1 MRDRKMAGKR
11 DWISLII
18 GFIGSMLGL
27 IVLNVFNRNI
37 LMLLPLPARMI
48 TMVITYWLVA
58 LASIILMTANKEKPS
73 EYGFTAE
80 KLGNQIIV
88 GVLIAAAMSL
98 VLTVVPHLLGFG
110 EYVSSGKT
118 YTRLWQFIYEFIYCI
133 FAVGFAEEF
142 VFRGF
147 IYKKILDISGRET
160 AAVIASSVLFGLFH
174 IFRGSIVQVIMTAFI
189 GAFFCLCRAKIKGCT
204 IVSLIIAHGIYD
216 ALITVWAA
224 VL

>member
-1 MRDRKMAGKR
+1 MAKKKE
-11 DWISLII
+11 WVNLII

-48 TMVITYWLVA
+48 TMVITYWLIA
-58 LASIILMTANKEKPS
+58 LVPIILMTANKEKPS
-73 EYGFTAE
+73 DYGFTAE
-80 KLGNQIIV
+80 KLGEQIIV
-88 GVLIAAAMSL
+88 GVLIGAAMSL

-110 EYVSSGKT
+110 EYVSSGKN
-118 YTRLWQFIYEFIYCI
+118 YTRLWQFIYEFVYCI
-133 FAVGFAEEF
+133 FAVSYAEEF

-147 IYKKILDISGRET
+147 MYNKILDISGKET
-160 AAVIASSVLFGLFH
+160 AAVIVSSVLFGLFH
-174 IFRGSIVQVIMTAFI
+174 IFGGSIVQVIMTAFI
-189 GAFFCLCRAKIKGCT
+189 GAFFCLCREKVKGCT

>member
-1 MRDRKMAGKR
+1 MARKK
-11 DWISLII
+11 DWVNLII

-73 EYGFTAE
+73 DYGFTAE
-80 KLGNQIIV
+80 KLGKQIIV
-88 GVLIAAAMSL
+88 GILIAAAMSL
-98 VLTVVPHLLGFG
+98 ALTVVPHLLG
-110 EYVSSGKT
+110 EKN
-118 YTRLWQFIYEFIYCI
+118 YTKLWQFIYEFIYCI

-142 VFRGF
+142 VFRGY
-147 IYKKILDISGRET
+147 IYKKILNISGKET
-160 AAVIASSVLFGLFH
+160 AAVIVSSVLFGLFH

-216 ALITVWAA
+216 ALITVWTA

>member
-48 TMVITYWLVA
+48 TMVITYWLIA
-58 LASIILMTANKEKPS
+58 LVPIILMTANKEKPS

-80 KLGNQIIV
+80 KLGKQIIV
-88 GVLIAAAMSL
+88 GILIAAAMSL
-98 VLTVVPHLLGFG
+98 ALTVVPHLLGFG
-110 EYVSSGKT
+110 EYVSSEKN

-142 VFRGF
+142 VFRGY
-147 IYKKILDISGRET
+147 IYKKILNISGKET
-160 AAVIASSVLFGLFH
+160 AAVIVSSVLFGFFH
-174 IFRGSIVQVIMTAFI
+174 IFRGSIVQMITTAFI
-189 GAFFCLCRAKIKGCT
+189 GAFFCLCRAKINGCT

>member
-1 MRDRKMAGKR
+1 MTRKK
-11 DWISLII
+11 DLVNLII

-48 TMVITYWLVA
+48 TMVITYWLIA
-58 LASIILMTANKEKPS
+58 LVPIILMLANKEKLS
-73 EYGFTAE
+73 EYGLTSVKFG
-80 KLGNQIIV
+80 KQIIV
-88 GVLIAAAMSL
+88 GVLIGAAMSL

-110 EYVSSGKT
+110 EYVSSGKN
-118 YTRLWQFIYEFIYCI
+118 YTRPWQFIYEFIYCI
-133 FAVGFAEEF
+133 FAVSFAEEF

-147 IYKKILDISGRET
+147 IYKKILDIGGKET
-160 AAVIASSVLFGLFH
+160 AAVIVSSVLFGFFH
-174 IFRGSIVQVIMTAFI
+174 IFGGSIVQVIMTAFI

>member
-1 MRDRKMAGKR
+1 MRDRKMTGKR

-48 TMVITYWLVA
+48 TMIITYWLVA
-58 LASIILMTANKEKPS
+58 LASIILMTAHKEKLS

-80 KLGNQIIV
+80 KLENQIIV

-98 VLTVVPHLLGFG
+98 ALTVVPHLLGFG
-110 EYVSSGKT
+110 EYVSSEKN

-142 VFRGF
+142 VFRGY

-189 GAFFCLCRAKIKGCT
+189 GAFFCLCRAKLKGCT
-204 IVSLIIAHGIYD
+204 IISLVIAHGIYD
-216 ALITVWAA
+216 ALITVWTA

>member
-1 MRDRKMAGKR
+1 MTRKK
-11 DWISLII
+11 DWVNLII

-48 TMVITYWLVA
+48 TMVITYWLIA
-58 LASIILMTANKEKPS
+58 LVPIILMLANKEKLS
-73 EYGFTAE
+73 EYGLTAV
-80 KLGNQIIV
+80 KFGKQIIV
-88 GVLIAAAMSL
+88 GVLIGAAMSL

-110 EYVSSGKT
+110 EYVSSGKN
-118 YTRLWQFIYEFIYCI
+118 YTRPWQFIYEFIYCI
-133 FAVGFAEEF
+133 FAVSFAEEF

-147 IYKKILDISGRET
+147 IYKKILDIGGKET
-160 AAVIASSVLFGLFH
+160 AAVIVSSVLFGFFH
-174 IFRGSIVQVIMTAFI
+174 IFGGSIVQVIMTAFI

>member
-1 MRDRKMAGKR
+1 MARKK
-11 DWISLII
+11 DLVNLII

-73 EYGFTAE
+73 DYGFTAE
-80 KLGNQIIV
+80 KLGKQIIV
-88 GVLIAAAMSL
+88 GILIAAAMSL
-98 VLTVVPHLLGFG
+98 ALTVVPHLLGFE
-110 EYVSSGKT
+110 EYVSSEKN

-142 VFRGF
+142 VFRGY
-147 IYKKILDISGRET
+147 IYKKILNISGKET
-160 AAVIASSVLFGLFH
+160 AAVIVSSVLFGLFH
-174 IFRGSIVQVIMTAFI
+174 IFRGSIVQVITTAFI

-216 ALITVWAA
+216 ALITVWTA